1 MRFSTRSIHSLRH
14 PQDEVYRAISIAVG
28 PGFAM
33 GSNDSVL
40 RTVLAGARQIAADR
54 RLSVDPVAQGA
65 RSEPELNLVA

>member
-14 PQDEVYRAISIAVG
+14 PQDEVYRAISTAVG

-40 RTVLAGARQIAADR
+40 RTVLAGARQIVADR

-65 RSEPELNLVA
+65 GSEPELNLVA